1 MIKVGLTGGLAC
13 GKSTV
18 GRMFVERGAHLIHAD
33 KIAHEL
39 MQPGQPVYEDVV
51 RNFGRA
57 ILNEDGTIDRMRLAE
72 AAFGDE
78 EPDSMRVHELNRIVH
93 PAVIAR
99 QNEWMREVGERDP
112 KAVALVEAAL
122 IYEAGADR
130 HFDKMVVVTCT
141 PQQKVERFAGR
152 VGGDMEAARREVARR
167 MAAQWPDE
175 RKAAAADFVIDNSGS
190 LAQTGK
196 QVDAIFQQ
204 LRPMAAA

>member
-39 MQPGQPVYEDVV
+39 MQPGQPVYEEVV

-57 ILNEDGTIDRMRLAE
+57 ILHEDGTIDRMRLAE

-175 RKAAAADFVIDNSGS
+175 RKAAAADFVIDNSGP

>member
-18 GRMFVERGAHLIHAD
+18 ARMFVERGAHLIHAD

-39 MQPGQPVYEDVV
+39 MQPGQPVYEEVV

-57 ILNEDGTIDRMRLAE
+57 ILHEDGTIDRMRLAE

-141 PQQKVERFAGR
+141 QQQKVERFAGR
-152 VGGDMEAARREVARR
+152 VGGDVEAARREVARR

-175 RKAAAADFVIDNSGS
+175 RKAAAADFVIDNSGP
-190 LAQTGK
+190 LAQTEK